1 MPKLMKCKYI
11 TTKALYNIYVIYI
24 FTGHKPLSENIHP
37 WTLTK
42 TLTSCSLEVVNAYHH
57 QDVYASVK
65 CFNQIELHSSIS
77 VGPRT
82 VLLQP
87 PSSRDGKV
95 VFVVSNKN
103 PGPSDHSV
111 QVDTKHIQLAWFG
124 LGEEHYTKTFLYHI
138 TKRGVP
144 VTEWRNTSQNYAE
157 VDVDL
162 RDGQTYTA
170 EVIAVDV
177 REQSSEPISGSL
189 VIDSRPPVLTGIFNY
204 YIMV

>member
-1 MPKLMKCKYI
+1 M
-11 TTKALYNIYVIYI
+11 IYI
-24 FTGHKPLSENIHP
+24 LTGNNPLLENIHP

-42 TLTSCSLEVVNAYHH
+42 TFTSCSLEVINGYHH
-57 QDVYASVK
+57 QEIYASVK
-65 CFNQIELHSSIS
+65 CFNQKELHSSIS

-103 PGPSDHSV
+103 PGPSDSPA
-111 QVDTKHIQLAWFG
+111 QVDTKHLQLAWFG
-124 LGEEHYTKTFLYHI
+124 VGVENNTDIFLYHI

-162 RDGQTYTA
+162 LDGQTYTA

-177 REQSSEPISGSL
+177 REQSSEAVSGSI
-189 VIDSRPPVLTGIFNY
+189 VIDSRPPVLTGS
-204 YIMV
+204 YITILI